1 MFLTALLKIF
11 DKKLK
16 ESGDCKLSWKNI
28 LEVAKYFKNKAKN
41 KFIQVIKWTLLVVQR
56 KQKKMVF

>member
-41 KFIQVIKWTLLVVQR
+41 KFIQVIK
-56 KQKKMVF
+56 